1 MISPFLL
8 WSRLIWGRLP
18 VIPIDVSIKASKSFF
33 MTGMTTEWTEDT
45 FAQQF
50 RDFLKPVDRETVTEI
65 KLHKTDWPLFIVKHG
80 KTAIG

>member
-1 MISPFLL
+1 
-8 WSRLIWGRLP
+8 
-18 VIPIDVSIKASKSFF
+18 
-33 MTGMTTEWTEDT
+33 MTGMTTERTEDT